1 MEKMR
6 ISRVSIADIEI
17 LQQIGK
23 DTFFETFSANNSEE
37 DMKKYLESSFSIPKL
52 TSELNNPDS
61 RFFIVWDDVN
71 AVGYLKINFGQA
83 QTELQDD
90 TAIEIERIYVK
101 SEYHG
106 QKVGQLLYEKALE
119 IAEQEQMKYV
129 WLAVWEE
136 NQRAIRFYTKNGFVA
151 FDKHIFRLG
160 DEEQT
165 DIMMKKELR

>member
-1 MEKMR
+1 MR
-6 ISRVSIADIEI
+6 ISSVSIADIEI

-37 DMKKYLESSFSIPKL
+37 DMKKYLENSFSIPKL
-52 TSELNNPDS
+52 TAELNNPDS

-71 AVGYLKINFGQA
+71 AVGYLKVNFGQA

-136 NQRAIRFYTKNGFVA
+136 NQRATRFYTKNGFVA

>member
-6 ISRVSIADIEI
+6 ISSVSIADIEI
-17 LQQIGK
+17 LQQVGK
-23 DTFFETFSANNSEE
+23 DTFFETFAANNSEE
-37 DMKKYLESSFSIPKL
+37 DMKKYLEHSFSTAKL
-52 TSELNNPDS
+52 TAELHNPDS
-61 RFFIVWDDVN
+61 RFFIVWDQAN
-71 AVGYLKINFGQA
+71 AVGYLKINFGKA

-101 SEYHG
+101 SDYHG

-151 FDKHIFRLG
+151 FDTHIFRLG

-165 DIMMKKELR
+165 DIMMKKVLQ